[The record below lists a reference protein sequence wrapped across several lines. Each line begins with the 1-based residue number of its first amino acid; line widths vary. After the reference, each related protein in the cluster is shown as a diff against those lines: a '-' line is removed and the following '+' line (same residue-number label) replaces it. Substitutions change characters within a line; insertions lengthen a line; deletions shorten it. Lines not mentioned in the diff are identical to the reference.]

1 MIPTYQKGQ
10 KMDKNITAKRM
21 AELMMPIERQIMMC
35 DNREDLLMMACAMMT
50 TVKDI
55 FDSELGE
62 DGRKLMFKDLV

>member
-1 MIPTYQKGQ
+1 
-10 KMDKNITAKRM
+10 MDKEATTKRM
-21 AELMMPIERQIMMC
+21 AELMSPIEQQIMMC

-50 TVKDI
+50 TVKEI